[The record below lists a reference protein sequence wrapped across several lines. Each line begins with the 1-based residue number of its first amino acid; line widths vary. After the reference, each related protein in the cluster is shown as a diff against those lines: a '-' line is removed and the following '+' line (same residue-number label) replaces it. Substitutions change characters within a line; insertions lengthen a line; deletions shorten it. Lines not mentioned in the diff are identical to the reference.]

1 MLEEFIRYWWL
12 PVTRGFALVAFGLL
26 ALFLANNMSLT
37 LTEVLFRVS
46 LVMLFG
52 MYLGLS
58 GSLTMVTAAL
68 IRHASHR
75 WMYVAHALLLAALC
89 LIIVMSPSI
98 QLETIVLLTAAHA
111 AVNGLGEARMAHSLR
126 RHSKEGM
133 LLTVISIIS
142 LASAITLVLL
152 RNGPLHTM
160 TNALGSY
167 SLLYGLALIYFGW
180 HCHRQASRVLR
191 DAASGETTS
200 V

>member
-12 PVTRGFALVAFGLL
+12 PLTRGIALVAFGLL

-68 IRHASHR
+68 IHHASHR
-75 WMYVAHALLLAALC
+75 WMYIAHALLLAALC
-89 LIIVMSPSI
+89 FIIVMSPSI
-98 QLETIVLLTAAHA
+98 RLETVILLTAAHA
-111 AVNGLGEARMAHSLR
+111 AVNGIGEARMARSLS
-126 RHSKEGM
+126 RHRKEGI

-142 LASAITLVLL
+142 LAAALTLLLL
-152 RNGPLHTM
+152 RNGPLRTM

-167 SLLYGLALIYFGW
+167 SLLYGMALMYFGW
-180 HCHRQASRVLR
+180 HCHRQASHIMR
-191 DAASGETTS
+191 DAAASKSTS
-200 V
+200 A